1 MSESGI
7 RPGAFVWYAPKG
19 IGRVEET
26 GGSLSVLF
34 WIDRKSGKTERLP
47 PNLLTP
53 LATYIPEAESPGKA
67 SEADPWKQFESGA
80 KKAPLKLVAL
90 ALSACGNSGG
100 TADIKEKLDRRAPVG
115 PWGSWWKRTEPKL
128 GEMPSHFKI
137 DGAGEDVK
145 YILVSSVADVPADWI
160 EPRVTPADW
169 KKWLSAK
176 THEQPPGRFPTKP
189 VADALAKWPAKTTEQ
204 ALYRV
209 MATSEQLLASGD
221 VSSQVAEGWLR
232 AVAQASLRW
241 REVSDPDSRG
251 RQAARIGALL
261 VSLSRVAGGRTPQEL
276 LLEAGGLDG
285 ATGAWQRGFAAGMW
299 ESFGG
304 EDSRQIYL
312 QSSRVLVRQARE
324 DLARELFLSA
334 FGPTFSERRHGEL
347 DRLLDELAEDQR
359 TKLLQEAIV
368 SANPDQRAG
377 ILGYIANSRHGFRL
391 ENPAERLNLLTL
403 AAILLPDGQ
412 GEVAAQASRELATA
426 LDAPDD
432 YGPVVQALFQD
443 TRACI
448 AEERARIVGELES
461 QRRAH
466 AAKLERERRE
476 QERLRQQVRDLDA
489 ELRAKR
495 EASKLEI
502 RRDML
507 LAVGEVLQWVTRYEG
522 SVDKLA
528 EGVEAGLRIALR
540 AGEADLLDTAPEGKV
555 LAPGVVV
562 RDETHGD
569 LVLLKALVKNE
580 AI

>member
-1 MSESGI
+1 MFVRNN
-7 RPGAFVWYAPKG
+7 RPSAPKPEV
-19 IGRVEET
+19 GRVLELNGEDAQVEFWDST
-26 GGSLSVLF
+26 NVSVPQRFLEPLPDGAAEALL
-34 WIDRKSGKTERLP
+34 WERPDELA
-47 PNLLTP
+47 LWATKRP
-53 LATYIPEAESPGKA
+53 LN
-67 SEADPWKQFESGA
+67 
-80 KKAPLKLVAL
+80 LVAL
-90 ALSACGNSGG
+90 ALSVSGKAG
-100 TADIKEKLDRRAPVG
+100 KANDIKEKLDGRVPLG
-115 PWGSWWKRTEPKL
+115 GTWDSWWKKRAKSLGSLPEHFRVVKANKGNQYELLATIDVVPPDWNPPPEPK
-128 GEMPSHFKI
+128 
-137 DGAGEDVK
+137 A
-145 YILVSSVADVPADWI
+145 ATA
-160 EPRVTPADW
+160 ADW
-169 KKWLSAK
+169 KKWLNARM
-176 THEQPPGRFPTKP
+176 HEPPPGRFPPKP
-189 VADALAKWPAKTTEQ
+189 VADALAKWPAKTIED
-204 ALYRV
+204 ALFRV
-209 MATSEQLLASGD
+209 TITAEELTASSD
-221 VSSQVAEGWLR
+221 ISPQVAEGWLR

-241 REVSDPDSRG
+241 REVADPDTRG

-276 LLEAGGLDG
+276 LLQAGGLDG

-299 ESFGG
+299 ESFSG
-304 EDSRQIYL
+304 EDSRQVYL
-312 QSSRVLVRQARE
+312 QSSRVLVRQARD

-347 DRLLDELAEDQR
+347 DRLLDELPEDQR
-359 TKLLQEAIV
+359 TKLLQEAIA
-368 SANPDQRAG
+368 SANPDQRAAV
-377 ILGYIANSRHGFRL
+377 LGYIANSRHGFRS

-403 AAILLPDGQ
+403 AAILLSDGQ

-432 YGPVVQALFQD
+432 YGPAVQALFQD

-448 AEERARIVGELES
+448 AEERARIASELES
-461 QRRAH
+461 QRQAH
-466 AAKLERERRE
+466 TAELDRERRE

-507 LAVGEVLQWVTRYEG
+507 LAVGEVLQWVARYEG
-522 SVDKLA
+522 SADKLA

-555 LAPGVVV
+555 LVPGVVV

>member
-1 MSESGI
+1 M
-7 RPGAFVWYAPKG
+7 
-19 IGRVEET
+19 
-26 GGSLSVLF
+26 
-34 WIDRKSGKTERLP
+34 
-47 PNLLTP
+47 LTP
-53 LATYIPEAESPGKA
+53 LAAYIPEAESPGKA

-285 ATGAWQRGFAAGMW
+285 ATGAWQQGFAAGMW
-299 ESFGG
+299 ESFVS

-377 ILGYIANSRHGFRL
+377 ILGYIANSRHGFRS
-391 ENPAERLNLLTL
+391 ENTAQRLNLLTL
-403 AAILLPDGQ
+403 AAILLSDGQ
-412 GEVAAQASRELATA
+412 GEVAAQASRELAA
-426 LDAPDD
+426 AFSMPEE
-432 YGPVVQALFQD
+432 YGPAVQALFQD

-507 LAVGEVLQWVTRYEG
+507 LAVGEVLQWVARYEG

>member
-53 LATYIPEAESPGKA
+53 LAAYIPEAESPGKA
-67 SEADPWKQFESGA
+67 SEADPWRQFESGA

-100 TADIKEKLDRRAPVG
+100 TADIREKLDRRTPVG

-145 YILVSSVADVPADWI
+145 YILLSSATDVPADWI

-189 VADALAKWPAKTTEQ
+189 VADALAKWPEKTIDQ

-299 ESFGG
+299 ESFGS

-403 AAILLPDGQ
+403 AAILLSDGQ
-412 GEVAAQASRELATA
+412 EEVAAQASRELATA

-432 YGPVVQALFQD
+432 YGPAVQALFQD